1 MNNGNG
7 QREKIGQYLVR
18 LDYLSFEQAEEVL
31 RIQQEN
37 PGRKFGDIAVELG
50 YIDREILEEYIAAQ

>member
-1 MNNGNG
+1 MNSGNE

-18 LDYLSFEQAEEVL
+18 LDYLSFEQAEEVV
-31 RIQQEN
+31 RIQQES

>member
-1 MNNGNG
+1 MNSGNG
-7 QREKIGQYLVR
+7 RREKIGQYLVR

-37 PGRKFGDIAVELG
+37 PGMKFGDIAVELG
-50 YIDREILEEYIAAQ
+50 YIDRDILEEYINPQ

>member
-1 MNNGNG
+1 MNSSNG

-31 RIQQEN
+31 RVQQEN
-37 PGRKFGDIAVELG
+37 PGRKFGDIAVELEF
-50 YIDREILEEYIAAQ
+50 IDREILEEYIAAQ